1 MTERQRIAL
10 PRRRPIEATSPVTL
24 RSLRAANAS
33 TDQSASLVNGHLFN
47 QVLLGAPVP
56 LIQRKEP
63 QGDGMTGVTTISDT
77 TPTDS
82 AINPLVGLKR
92 GDGLNYGTWD
102 LRPRV
107 KLLQHKLNEKTG
119 AGLDVDGMWGP
130 KTSAALESFMLSR
143 STVPAEI
150 VDQDTADAL
159 LDRKKETPGPGPQ
172 PIPPGPQPVESTY
185 NQTLEDTLDAVW
197 LQYQLTFEGQRGGL
211 QKLEKDLAQI
221 EQPKNVLVEALKDAG
236 KAALDALLGFGGGA
250 LRVPIKAA
258 LAGLGETIAKDGV
271 DKVFD
276 KAQEAA
282 STEVGKKVDELGS
295 EDGPTLETF
304 IEAQRAALEEAS
316 SQTQEAFLLETRA
329 RLRQP
334 ASGEPVSSGPEDP
347 RVLRARRLL
356 NAVKQE
362 RPQAFQKQYDE
373 SLAKW
378 AIAQAQS
385 KLGTMDSPSRSVGDE
400 KVKTTDMSKAKPDMP
415 GVLTFEIEGTKPDLP
430 VKITGAKIVGLS
442 EKTRQTLERQQRSIL
457 DLGLPRY
464 ASGKVEINT
473 GLGSILNFTK
483 PTIRIAQNETGDLF
497 ERESTEG
504 GKEWLKK
511 KARPFEEVLT
521 EDLVREGMRMVWEEI
536 DRKRLSEV
544 PGGLKGP

>member
-1 MTERQRIAL
+1 MSDRERVML
-10 PRRRPIEATSPVTL
+10 PRRRPGELSTSSLLHSSSVASAPV
-24 RSLRAANAS
+24 
-33 TDQSASLVNGHLFN
+33 DQDVALQNGHLFSHMR
-47 QVLLGAPVP
+47 LGPPVA
-56 LIQRKEP
+56 LFQRKEP
-63 QGDGMTGVTTISDT
+63 QSDGTTGVTTTSA
-77 TPTDS
+77 PAPAES

-119 AGLDVDGMWGP
+119 AGLNVDGMWGP
-130 KTSAALESFMLSR
+130 KTSAALEAFMLGR

-159 LDRKKETPGPGPQ
+159 LDRRKETPGPGPQ
-172 PIPPGPQPVESTY
+172 PNIPGPQPVEPAY
-185 NQTLEDTLDAVW
+185 NQTLEDVLDAVW
-197 LQYQLTFEGQRGGL
+197 LQYQLTFAGQQSGL
-211 QKLEKDLAQI
+211 HKLEKDLAQI
-221 EQPKNVLVEALKDAG
+221 EKPKNALIEVLKDAG
-236 KAALDALLGFGGGA
+236 KAALDALLGWGGGA
-250 LRVPIKAA
+250 LRSPIKAA

-282 STEVGKKVDELGS
+282 GGEVVRKVDELGS

-304 IEAQRAALEEAS
+304 LESQRSALEEAS
-316 SQTQEAFLLETRA
+316 AQTQENFLLETRA

-334 ASGEPVSSGPEDP
+334 AAGEPVSSGPEDP
-347 RVLRARRLL
+347 RVLRARKLL
-356 NAVKQE
+356 DAVKRE
-362 RPQAFQKQYDE
+362 RPQAFQKQYNE

-385 KLGTMDSPSRSVGDE
+385 KLGSIDSPSMSVGDE
-400 KVKTTDMSKAKPDMP
+400 KVKTTDMSKAEPGMP
-415 GVLTFEIEGTKPDLP
+415 GVLTVEIEGTRPELP
-430 VKITGAKIVGLS
+430 VKVIGAKIAGLS
-442 EKTRQTLERQQRSIL
+442 EKTRQALERQQKSIL
-457 DLGLPRY
+457 ELGIPRY

-483 PTIRIAQNETGDLF
+483 PTVRIAQNETGDLF

-511 KARPFEEVLT
+511 KARPYQEILT
-521 EDLVREGMRMVWEEI
+521 EDLVKEGMRMVWEEI
-536 DRKRLSEV
+536 DRKRLSDV